1 MCRAAG
7 SPTGITDKNS
17 QPADAGQTWPK
28 GHIDK
33 VGHAARAGKMAAQ
46 QGEDDGNRENKENE
60 QRPCPQAVIASDQ
73 RRQRRDGEDSRT
85 QQ

>member
-1 MCRAAG
+1 M
-7 SPTGITDKNS
+7 
-17 QPADAGQTWPK
+17 
-28 GHIDK
+28 
-33 VGHAARAGKMAAQ
+33 GHAARAGKMAAQ

-73 RRQRRDGEDSRT
+73 RRQRRDGEDAGT